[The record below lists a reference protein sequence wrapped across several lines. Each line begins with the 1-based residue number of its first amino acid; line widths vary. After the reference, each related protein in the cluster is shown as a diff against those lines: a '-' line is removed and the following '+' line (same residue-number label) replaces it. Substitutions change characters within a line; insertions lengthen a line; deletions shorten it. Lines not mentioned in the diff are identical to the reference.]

1 MLRFFRLKTDR
12 WIKLLTVEEYRKII
26 QEFLD
31 NSDPPL
37 IIFTQSG
44 PGILAVSN
52 TPLNTSQHPAVV
64 STSGGSSATRMK
76 SLYFLKK
83 YPEPVDR
90 EEPRRSLIFGDL
102 APHPL
107 EQVLTFLD
115 EVQHLFCFAQTSN
128 SASIVRI
135 NVKLCGRW
143 WHPY

>member
-1 MLRFFRLKTDR
+1 MCSLVRLKPDR

-26 QEFLD
+26 QDFLD

-52 TPLNTSQHPAVV
+52 TPLNTCQHPAVIL
-64 STSGGSSATRMK
+64 TSGGGSSATRMK

-83 YPEPVDR
+83 SSQPVDR
-90 EEPRRSLIFGDL
+90 EEPRKSLIYGDL

-115 EVQHLFCFAQTSN
+115 EVWYFFLVLNQNKISSFNHCEP
-128 SASIVRI
+128 IE
-135 NVKLCGRW
+135 
-143 WHPY
+143 